1 MNNRVRLEIINPEP
15 HKELAVGS
23 EILVSIINPSTS
35 LVLDTPPDI
44 QSINVNNEFNMYV
57 VNNKLEP
64 VPMRVKAKEFT
75 IIPEK
80 LLPLSFLKFRVI
92 VTQEVPLPKDFTS
105 YTLVM
110 RLFDEY

>member
-44 QSINVNNEFNMYV
+44 QSINVNNEFNMYLV
-57 VNNKLEP
+57 NKLEP

-80 LLPLSFLKFRVI
+80 LLPLSFLKVRVT

>member
-15 HKELAVGS
+15 NKKLAVGS

-35 LVLDTPPDI
+35 LVLYTPPDI
-44 QSINVNNEFNMYV
+44 QSINVNNEFNMYDV
-57 VNNKLEP
+57 TSKLEP

-80 LLPLSFLKFRVI
+80 LLPLSFLKFRVT